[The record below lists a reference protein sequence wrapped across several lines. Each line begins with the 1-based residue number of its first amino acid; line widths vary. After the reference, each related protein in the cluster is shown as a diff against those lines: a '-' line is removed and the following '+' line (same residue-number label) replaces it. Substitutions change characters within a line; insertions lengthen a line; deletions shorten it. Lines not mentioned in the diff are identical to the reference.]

1 MLRKQK
7 KGLEKLPVEKRVSQ
21 PKVST
26 PCSGQPAVWMSASP
40 RGSPRCGR
48 PCPPGAARGVEVC
61 VPPGQPAVWRS
72 VSLRAACGMD
82 VSVHLGPARGVDVC
96 VPPGQPAVWT
106 SVSPRGSPRCGRPC
120 PTGQP
125 VVWTSVSSWAARGV
139 EVRAHPGQLWC
150 GRLSTCL
157 GLQEACLCRSL
168 LSGGGLHPH
177 CLELTHSGQHEAG
190 WNRVRAPSY
199 VRSEPPRCPA
209 LTHSSVP
216 VAQVPPSPSTS

>member
-1 MLRKQK
+1 MTQALCRTVPVLRKQK

-26 PCSGQPAVWMSASP
+26 PCSGQPAVWMSA
-40 RGSPRCGR
+40 
-48 PCPPGAARGVEVC
+48 
-61 VPPGQPAVWRS
+61 
-72 VSLRAACGMD
+72 
-82 VSVHLGPARGVDVC
+82 
-96 VPPGQPAVWT
+96 
-106 SVSPRGSPRCGRPC
+106 SPRGSPRCGRPC